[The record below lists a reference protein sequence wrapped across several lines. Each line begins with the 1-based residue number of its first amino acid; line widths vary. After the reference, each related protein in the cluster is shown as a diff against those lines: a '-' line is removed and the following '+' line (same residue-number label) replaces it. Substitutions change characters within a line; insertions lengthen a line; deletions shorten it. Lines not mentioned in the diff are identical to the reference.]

1 MASTDNTEAAET
13 LSSLD
18 ERAAAAVLRRQSG
31 EWTVED
37 QRLLDEA
44 LADPAFAQAHARA
57 NEAWR
62 AMGEHA
68 TAPEMMVLREQAL
81 AGARRSHLSRWF
93 RPNKALHWGSA
104 AAAVALLAVGL
115 FASTLFDDVTESRY
129 QTDIGEQRIVEL
141 EDHSRI
147 ALDAGT
153 TVRVRMARDS
163 RIVELVDGQAQFMVA
178 SDPRRPFRVH
188 AGEHTITAVGT
199 SFNVEYLDRRMEVAM
214 VEGKVA
220 VSIGAPGSDAA
231 GAVSRVPVAG
241 RRTVTDL
248 VAGEELRVD
257 ADGRTRLDRKADID
271 AVIAWRQ
278 GKIILKDTPLGEA
291 VRRLNRYSRLQ
302 VKIGDES
309 LAALRVSG
317 VFESGDTL
325 AFVEALQ
332 SYLPVVVYREGP
344 DLLSLS
350 PRQ

>member
-1 MASTDNTEAAET
+1 MAPSDNQGVVEPVP
-13 LSSLD
+13 SLED
-18 ERAAAAVLRRQSG
+18 QAAAAVLRRQG
-31 EWTVED
+31 GDWTAAD
-37 QRLLDEA
+37 QRQLDEA
-44 LADPAFAQAHARA
+44 LADPAFATAYGRA
-57 NEAWR
+57 SRAWR
-62 AMGEHA
+62 AVGEHA
-68 TAPEMMVLREQAL
+68 TAPELMAMRERAL
-81 AGARRSHLSRWF
+81 SGVRRSHAARWSRPARVW
-93 RPNKALHWGSA
+93 PWASA
-104 AAAVALLAVGL
+104 AAAAIMAVGL
-115 FASTLFDDVTESRY
+115 VATSFFDGATEARY
-129 QTDIGEQRIVEL
+129 QTEIGEQRIVEL

-153 TVRVRMARDS
+153 ALDVRMTRDS
-163 RIVELVDGQAQFMVA
+163 RIIELAHGQAQFMVA

-220 VSIGAPGSDAA
+220 VSIGTPGGEA
-231 GAVSRVPVAG
+231 GSASTPGA
-241 RRTVTDL
+241 RRTTDL

-257 ADGRTRLDRKADID
+257 ADGRARLDRKADID

-332 SYLPVVVYREGP
+332 SYLPVVVHRESA
-344 DLLSLS
+344 DLLSLA

>member
-1 MASTDNTEAAET
+1 MAFNDNSEAAAA
-13 LSSLD
+13 LDLD
-18 ERAAAAVLRRQSG
+18 ERAAAAVLRRQAG
-31 EWTVED
+31 EWTADD
-37 QRLLDEA
+37 QRLLDES
-44 LADPAFAQAHARA
+44 LVDPAFAKAYARA
-57 NEAWR
+57 EEAWR
-62 AMGEHA
+62 AVGDFA
-68 TAPEMMVLREQAL
+68 TSPELMVLREQAL
-81 AGARRSHLSRWF
+81 AGARRTHLQRWF
-93 RPNKALHWGSA
+93 KPRPLLQWGGA

-115 FASTLFDDVTESRY
+115 VARTLFDDVTEASY
-129 QTDIGEQRIVEL
+129 ATEIGEQRIVEL

-153 TVRVRMARDS
+153 TVHVRLARDS

-220 VSIGAPGSDAA
+220 VSIGPPVDESTGS
-231 GAVSRVPVAG
+231 VSRVQVAG
-241 RRTVTDL
+241 QRTVTDL

-271 AVIAWRQ
+271 SVIAWRQ

>member
-1 MASTDNTEAAET
+1 MAFTDNSEPAEAQSGVE
-13 LSSLD
+13 
-18 ERAAAAVLRRQSG
+18 ERAAAAVFRRQSG
-31 EWTVED
+31 AWTADD
-37 QRLLDEA
+37 QRALDES
-44 LADPAFAQAHARA
+44 LADPAFAKAFASA
-57 NEAWR
+57 AEAWR
-62 AMGEHA
+62 VVGDFA
-68 TAPEMMVLREQAL
+68 TSPELMVLREKAL
-81 AGARRSHLSRWF
+81 GGVRRTHLQRWF
-93 RPNKALHWGSA
+93 KPQPLLQWGGA

-115 FASTLFDDVTESRY
+115 VASSLFDGVTEAAFE
-129 QTDIGEQRIVEL
+129 TEIGEQRIVEL

-153 TVRVRMARDS
+153 TLQVRFTRDS
-163 RIVELVDGQAQFMVA
+163 RIVELAQGQAQFMVA
-178 SDPRRPFRVH
+178 KDPRRPFRVH

-199 SFNVEYLDRRMEVAM
+199 SFNVEYFDQRMAVAM

-220 VSIGAPGSDAA
+220 VSIGATAEQAEGSI
-231 GAVSRVPVAG
+231 SRVPVVPQRA
-241 RRTVTDL
+241 TTDL

-257 ADGRTRLDRKADID
+257 ADGRTRIDRKADID

-302 VKIGDES
+302 VRIGDES

-332 SYLPVVVYREGP
+332 SYLPVVVYRKGP